1 MAGGQEHGHKMTSW
15 VVVGLIVV
23 ACVVLAFAFVLKS
36 IPLAVVGVVVGLI
49 GVVMAGATHLMDD
62 AY

>member
-1 MAGGQEHGHKMTSW
+1 MAGGQEHGHKMSSW
-15 VVVGLIVV
+15 IVVALLVV

-36 IPLAVVGVVVGLI
+36 IPLAVVGLIVGII
-49 GVVMAGATHLMDD
+49 GVVMAGATHIMDD